1 LAAEPLA
8 RQTGRDFTSN
18 ANRVFVF
25 RRKVIGERI
34 SSAGLI
40 ASARRLAG
48 EDAGA
53 ARKAVRGGRCFAR
66 LAGALRKKAIK
77 NN

>member
-8 RQTGRDFTSN
+8 RQTGGDFTSN

-25 RRKVIGERI
+25 RRKRVGERI
-34 SSAGLI
+34 RSAGLI

-48 EDAGA
+48 KGA
-53 ARKAVRGGRCFAR
+53 AATMERGPGRAVSRQAR
-66 LAGALRKKAIK
+66 WSPEPVEK
-77 NN
+77 